1 MTNLVND
8 TISWSEGT
16 IVFGG
21 SDTHQI
27 NPGTTQD
34 AVPVGIAGNLVDN
47 TRYIIFWD
55 QNTPTQFQTIVEAS
69 YVGSPSR
76 VIIFEVTG
84 AAVGESAQVV
94 SRDASFGAS
103 DKLNSDSFNKIV
115 AGTFSTGA
123 LTGVASPTIPGAGV
137 LWNAAGIQAYDGTS
151 LNYLMYLSDNDLRFY
166 TSASGGGKLMSKF
179 SGSDV
184 RYYNQSHFNA
194 SDATTTAVL
203 NGKSLTF
210 FDDSG
215 FGAGNETVALIG
227 NYASST
233 ATDADY
239 VGNNGLAIYGTT
251 ATAFSGSGANLINFQ
266 TDQASPTDYGYIG
279 MYTTGSVDYLTMSV
293 KAGKSIYLFAN
304 ETPGGANGSIFLA
317 PDSTNGGVTQIG
329 LGSSGSVGQTW
340 RMTSGSAIAQIWN
353 FPTVAPSAGQYLEA
367 DVVLG
372 SPGVDVSL
380 KWSTPT
386 FTAHNLHSTAL
397 ASGSVPV
404 PEYGTFRYTSAAT
417 GGDVLAFA
425 SAQTN
430 ATPAAATERSSFW
443 TMFSEGDSS
452 SNRLVIEPSVTW
464 SSDSGYDNYSYIGWH
479 NYVYSI
485 SGYYHNAGDGSASF
499 PSFAFY
505 GDGNTGF
512 YRIASGHTGYSD
524 DGTLKVNFGGHTFA
538 TIYTNSGTPTA
549 STVTPEFSVAGS
561 GAFSSYLYVGEL
573 RPVTDNI
580 SDIGTASRRFDNIY
594 ATNSTI
600 STSDVRAKENI
611 YPSTLGLDFIND
623 LNPVSYQWKAKQD
636 KKLNQTHYGII
647 AQEVIETLKKYG
659 IDSLDDF
666 GGIHGDEETYY
677 GARYSEFVPI
687 LMKAVQELSVEIKE
701 LKEKN

>member
-1 MTNLVND
+1 MANYNEV
-8 TISWSEGT
+8 SWTAGT
-16 IVFGG
+16 IIFGG
-21 SDTHQI
+21 STVF
-27 NPGTTQD
+27 NVLSGSTGTMNSPN
-34 AVPVGIAGNLVDN
+34 V
-47 TRYIIFWD
+47 RYIVYWD
-55 QNTPTQFQTIVEAS
+55 KEQSNIYQTIIESSYDPSPNKVVVMELTTGVNGEDVQIVTRDIAS
-69 YVGSPSR
+69 GS
-76 VIIFEVTG
+76 
-84 AAVGESAQVV
+84 
-94 SRDASFGAS
+94 S
-103 DKLNSDSFNKIV
+103 DRLNSDSFNKIV
-115 AGTFSTGA
+115 GGTFATGP
-123 LTGVASPTIPGAGV
+123 LTGVGTPPASGV
-137 LWNAAGIQAYDGTS
+137 LFNNTGFYMYDGSSASEAVHLKT
-151 LNYLMYLSDNDLRFY
+151 DGLRFY
-166 TSASGGGKLMSKF
+166 NGSGNVTARYDGSAVTYYNATASTVDA
-179 SGSDV
+179 SDV
-184 RYYNQSHFNA
+184 M
-194 SDATTTAVL
+194 AVL
-203 NGKSLTF
+203 NASSLTF
-210 FDDSG
+210 YNNSG
-215 FGAGNETVALIG
+215 EGASNKTVSLIG
-227 NYASST
+227 NNST
-233 ATDADY
+233 AS
-239 VGNNGLAIYGTT
+239 NNGLYVYGIS
-251 ATAFSGSGANLINFQ
+251 ASSFGVN
-266 TDQASPTDYGYIG
+266 DQSLVTFESVGGVQYGHMG
-279 MYTTGSVDYLTMSV
+279 MYTESSVNYLTLS
-293 KAGKSIYLFAN
+293 GKTDTGIYLHSN
-304 ETPGGANGSIFLA
+304 GNPGGAGGNIVLA
-317 PDSTNGGVTQIG
+317 PNVSGGIQQVGTTNAGTA
-329 LGSSGSVGQTW
+329 VGQTFQ
-340 RMTSGSAIAQIWN
+340 MPHYTHTTPSVDPINQIWIW
-353 FPTVAPSAGQYLEA
+353 PSAAPSNGQYLEA
-367 DVVLG
+367 DTVVGGLTTA
-372 SPGVDVSL
+372 L

-464 SSDSGYDNYSYIGWH
+464 SSASGYDNYSYIGWH

-538 TIYTNSGTPTA
+538 TIYNNSGTPTA

-573 RPVTDNI
+573 RPVTDNV